1 MPDINISVENKI
13 AESDGSSYIC
23 GNSDFVVNFAFDSE
37 WDAYGTKTARF
48 SYNGSYVDVVFDGNQ
63 CAIPIISDTYFFLV
77 GVYAGN
83 LHTTTPARV
92 PCKKSIL
99 CDTGSPAD
107 PTPDVYNQIMDKLN
121 NLDGVNPAT
130 KDKLGVIKIG
140 DNLHI
145 AEDGTLSAEAVP
157 DWAKAESKPT
167 YTAEEVG
174 AVGNDELSDA
184 INTALEQAKAS
195 GQFDGKDGAD
205 GYTPVKG
212 VDYFDGTNGSDGKDG
227 VTPTIGSDGNWY
239 IGSTDTGKP
248 SRGEKGDTG
257 ATGAKGE
264 KGDTGAQGAK
274 GDKGDTGAAG
284 KDGAQGA
291 KGDKGDA
298 GTPGAKGEDGKSAY
312 QIWLDA
318 GNTGS
323 EAAFLASLKGDAG
336 TKGDTGAAGAPGADG
351 HSPVVTAVKSGKTTT
366 ISVDG
371 TAIATVNDGADGA
384 NGKDGTNGKDGA
396 KGDKGDKG
404 DTGADGHS
412 PAVTATKS
420 GTVTTIK
427 VDGTAVATINDGAK
441 GDTGEKGATGAQG
454 EKGDTGA
461 TGAKGADGYTPVKG
475 TDYWTEADKTEM
487 VNATLAAL
495 PTWTGGSY

>member
-1 MPDINISVENKI
+1 MGNKFNVKFGCVHEI
-13 AESDGSSYIC
+13 RTE
-23 GNSDFVVNFAFDSE
+23 
-37 WDAYGTKTARF
+37 
-48 SYNGSYVDVVFDGNQ
+48 
-63 CAIPIISDTYFFLV
+63 PIE
-77 GVYAGN
+77 
-83 LHTTTPARV
+83 
-92 PCKKSIL
+92 
-99 CDTGSPAD
+99 
-107 PTPDVYNQIMDKLN
+107 
-121 NLDGVNPAT
+121 PAT
-130 KDKLGVIKIG
+130 SEKLGGIKIG

-184 INTALEQAKAS
+184 IDTALAQAKAS
-195 GQFDGKDGAD
+195 GQFDGKDG
-205 GYTPVKG
+205 
-212 VDYFDGTNGSDGKDG
+212 
-227 VTPTIGSDGNWY
+227 VTPTIGSNGNWY

-318 GNTGS
+318 GNIGN
-323 EAAFLASLKGDAG
+323 EAVFLASLKGAKGDTGAKGDKGDTG
-336 TKGDTGAAGAPGADG
+336 TKGDTGVAGAPGADG

-384 NGKDGTNGKDGA
+384 NGADGTNGKDGA
-396 KGDKGDKG
+396 KGDKGD
-404 DTGADGHS
+404 TGADGHS
-412 PAVTATKS
+412 PTVTATKS

-441 GDTGEKGATGAQG
+441 GDKGDTGEKGATGAQG
-454 EKGDTGA
+454 AKGDTGA